1 MSTRVIILLLM
12 FSHSFS
18 FEYQE
23 KALNITSVAK
33 KSSKYHQVFVDFR
46 RMKYG
51 FNSLGHYFLEFCNIS
66 TCKKLTSWNL
76 WHWLSFLC
84 MLFVNIKIK
93 VWYDSF
99 VYKTLILWITILYV
113 TWSPGKKIFLMASLH
128 LY

>member
-33 KSSKYHQVFVDFR
+33 KSSKYHQVFVVFR

-51 FNSLGHYFLEFCNIS
+51 
-66 TCKKLTSWNL
+66 LTL
-76 WHWLSFLC
+76 WG
-84 MLFVNIKIK
+84 I
-93 VWYDSF
+93 
-99 VYKTLILWITILYV
+99 
-113 TWSPGKKIFLMASLH
+113 IF
-128 LY
+128 